1 MKMIDV
7 EHGLQIG
14 ELAERCETT
23 TRTLRYY
30 EDLGLLGPLRRGNGK
45 FRMYASEAVDRI
57 KQIKELQDLLGWSL
71 DEIRLHF
78 QLDDEVKRL
87 REAFERA
94 QTNTARLQIL
104 AQAREFTDRQRAII
118 AERQARLMAMDL
130 HLQQKVLR
138 YRELEGQL
146 QSVADDLAKGQE

>member
-1 MKMIDV
+1 MVDMD
-7 EHGLQIG
+7 HGLQIG

-30 EDLGLLGPLRRGNGK
+30 EDLGLIGPLRRGTGK
-45 FRMYASEAVDRI
+45 FRIYGSETEGRI

-87 REAFERA
+87 RDAFSRA
-94 QTNTARLQIL
+94 QSTTERLEIL
-104 AQAREFTDRQRAII
+104 AEARAFTERQRVMI
-118 AERQARLMAMDL
+118 AERQARLLAMDL
-130 HLQQKVLR
+130 HLQQKILR

-146 QSVADDLAKGQE
+146 QSRADGFEKGHE